1 MAILVTGGAGFI
13 GSHTVEALLAR
24 GDRVVVLDNF
34 NDYYSPRRKRLNIA
48 PFLGHPGFKLIEGDF
63 RDRALLDHLFAG
75 EGEGK
80 GRPDQSDRAGEAV
93 KRVVHLGAMA
103 GVRASIHNPALYA
116 EVNLI
121 GTLNLLET
129 AVRHGVEHFVY
140 ASSSS
145 VYGSAPVPYREDA
158 PTDHPLSPYAASKK
172 AAEVLAYTY
181 HYLHGLPVTVLRFFT
196 VYGPRGRP
204 DMAVYLF
211 TNWIARGQPVRLYG
225 DGSQGRDYTYVSDT
239 VAGVLAALDRPPPSG
254 YEIYNLGNSHPHTNA
269 ELIELIEAELG
280 RKALIQRLDYPGTDP
295 PLTWAD
301 ISRARRDLGYNPQVP
316 LHEGIRRFVEWYRR
330 EVHPVEALPQG

>member
-140 ASSSS
+140 ASSS
-145 VYGSAPVPYREDA
+145 
-158 PTDHPLSPYAASKK
+158 
-172 AAEVLAYTY
+172 
-181 HYLHGLPVTVLRFFT
+181 
-196 VYGPRGRP
+196 
-204 DMAVYLF
+204 
-211 TNWIARGQPVRLYG
+211 
-225 DGSQGRDYTYVSDT
+225 
-239 VAGVLAALDRPPPSG
+239 
-254 YEIYNLGNSHPHTNA
+254 
-269 ELIELIEAELG
+269 
-280 RKALIQRLDYPGTDP
+280 
-295 PLTWAD
+295 
-301 ISRARRDLGYNPQVP
+301 
-316 LHEGIRRFVEWYRR
+316 
-330 EVHPVEALPQG
+330 